1 MQHRPTCYGYIRVS
15 TDDQDTTPVWQRD
28 TILKHYQDNLS
39 DQYELG
45 EIFFDQGVS
54 AWKVDFRNRPE
65 GSRLH
70 SLACKND
77 LIVFPKFDR
86 AFRNPGDKHVSERQ
100 WVQREIDW
108 KYLDINFD
116 TTTTNGKLFVGMI
129 ALMADAESGNK
140 SDRQKESSAGK
151 RKEKRPMKA
160 APPPG
165 WFYNRMTG
173 QLEEDYA
180 ERQAMFEWFQWN
192 DMRVQSIKKT
202 CKWLRENKVKR
213 KSGHW
218 YRSDW
223 LYQAR
228 PYMLAGFPCEG
239 YVRAAWKAHG
249 DEMRQAKQKRVKK
262 GQRVSVQLLR
272 ERIQLLKQLPPDQV
286 NAYVNGELIDATL
299 PQDDLAST

>member
-1 MQHRPTCYGYIRVS
+1 MQHKPTCYGYIRVS
-15 TDDQDTTPVWQRD
+15 TDDQDTTPEVQRD
-28 TILKHYQDNLS
+28 NILKHYESELKDK
-39 DQYELG
+39 YELG
-45 EIFFDQGVS
+45 ELFFDDGVS
-54 AWKVDFRNRPE
+54 AYKVDFRHRPE

-70 SLACKND
+70 SLACKKD
-77 LIVFPKFDR
+77 IIIFAKYDR
-86 AFRNPGDKHVSERQ
+86 AFRATADRHITERQ
-100 WVQREIDW
+100 WVKREIDW

-116 TTTTNGKLFVGMI
+116 TTTPIGEACVGFI
-129 ALMADAESGNK
+129 SIMANLESRQMGE
-140 SDRQKESSAGK
+140 RQKDSYRGK
-151 RKEKRPMKA
+151 RKEKRPMKS

-192 DMRVQSIKKT
+192 DNKIQSIKKT
-202 CKWLRENKVKR
+202 CKWLRENNVKR

-218 YRSDW
+218 YRDDW

-286 NAYVNGELIDATL
+286 NAYVNGELTDATL
-299 PQDDLAST
+299 PQDDPVSP